1 MDKQEMLTWA
11 ITKCDELVNGY
22 LVVNHRDWNVI
33 DKETLTKSWN
43 ETEEIFTFILC
54 MRKTGSDLIILE
66 RSRQI
71 DTLVADINK
80 YILKSCNE
88 KFYIINPLFQVI
100 SEVSSLK
107 ALSWGMYLF
116 RDKYS
121 SLKFDTD
128 NSISIKY

>member
-11 ITKCDELVNGY
+11 ITQCDELVKGY
-22 LVVNHRDWNVI
+22 LVANHRDWNVI
-33 DKETLTKSWN
+33 DKETLTTSWN

-128 NSISIKY
+128 SSISIKY

>member
-107 ALSWGMYLF
+107 AFSWGMYLF

>member
-1 MDKQEMLTWA
+1 MDKQEILSWA
-11 ITKCDELVNGY
+11 ITRCNELVNSY
-22 LVVNHRDWNVI
+22 LVVNHRDWDVI
-33 DKETLTKSWN
+33 DKATLTNSWN

-71 DTLVADINK
+71 DALIADINN
-80 YILKSCNE
+80 YLLKSHNE
-88 KFYIINPLFQVI
+88 KFYIINPLFREI

-107 ALSWGMYLF
+107 ALSWSMYLF
-116 RDKYS
+116 KDKYS
-121 SLKFDTD
+121 SLKFESD